1 MTNWHTFPMRRWC
14 VMGSRAGERLWLLCL
29 GNGIVITAP
38 SLIVLVARAV
48 RRAWR
53 WLAARG
59 RLLDCRGALT
69 QSQRNPNV

>member
-1 MTNWHTFPMRRWC
+1 
-14 VMGSRAGERLWLLCL
+14 MGSRAGERLWLLCL